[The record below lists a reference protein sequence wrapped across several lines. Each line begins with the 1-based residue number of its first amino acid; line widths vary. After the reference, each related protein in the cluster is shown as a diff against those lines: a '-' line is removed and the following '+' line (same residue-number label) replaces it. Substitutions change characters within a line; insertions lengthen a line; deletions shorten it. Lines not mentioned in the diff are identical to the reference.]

1 MSDRFELPSE
11 LNIYHALEARDALL
25 AWVSE
30 RSVHGAD
37 YLQISA
43 RHVEEVDGAG
53 LQLLASL
60 SNTEHSWRLVET
72 SEAFTEAC
80 KTMGFAHWIDSR
92 YLSTSPAGART

>member
-30 RSVHGAD
+30 HSVKGAD

-43 RHVEEVDGAG
+43 RNVEEVDGAG

-60 SNTEHSWRLVET
+60 SNTEQSWHLVE
-72 SEAFTEAC
+72 SSDAFTEAC
-80 KTMGFAHWIDSR
+80 KTMGFGHWIDSR
-92 YLSTSPAGART
+92 YLQPSPTGAAA